1 MSSVVHLI
9 VRVFRIETKGDPSTE
24 AKNLERKRKRDRGVE
39 YAQKR
44 DDKEKEIE
52 GRSLL

>member
-9 VRVFRIETKGDPSTE
+9 VRVSRIETKGDPNTE
-24 AKNLERKRKRDRGVE
+24 VKNLKRKRKRDRGVE

-44 DDKEKEIE
+44 DDKEKEIAV
-52 GRSLL
+52 GSLL